1 MNLGEN
7 IYRLR
12 TQKNMSQG
20 DLADALEVS
29 RQSVSKWE
37 NNSAVP
43 ELDKLDKM
51 SQLFHV
57 TLDELIH
64 GERSAAEEPAAPTAV
79 YVPTRLPMPK
89 NRLLG
94 IILLICGLAFFIG
107 CAILSCFIGFTMLGI
122 VVGFPLVLNGIICL
136 AVDKNTLFTLCWVN
150 YILLFLFNFMVIM
163 YSAEASV
170 HPMVIIS
177 AVLLAALIAWSLYKL
192 YKGHFGGGRIA
203 KAVWTVILVLL
214 LVGHLLLMLPTRSGG
229 RVVTEGYPEEE
240 YVYME

>member
-20 DLADALEVS
+20 DLADALGVS

-51 SQLFHV
+51 SQLFHI
-57 TLDELIH
+57 TLDELIR
-64 GERSAAEEPAAPTAV
+64 GERTAKEEPAAPSTV
-79 YVPTRLPMPK
+79 YVPIRTPMPK

-107 CAILSCFIGFTMLGI
+107 FGILSCFIGITMLGI

-136 AVDKNTLFTLCWVN
+136 AVDRHTLFTACWVN
-150 YILLFLFNFMVIM
+150 YILLFFFTFAVTMNAVGDTVNP
-163 YSAEASV
+163 A
-170 HPMVIIS
+170 VIIS
-177 AVLLAALIAWSLYKL
+177 VVMLAALVAWSLYKL
-192 YKGHFGGGRIA
+192 YKGHFNAGRIA
-203 KAVWTVILVLL
+203 KVVWTVILALL
-214 LVGHLLLMLPTRSGG
+214 LVAHLVMMRPAQSGG
-229 RVVTEGYPEEE
+229 RVVTDEYSEEE
-240 YVYME
+240 YIYME